1 MKADLHSHTVLSD
14 GALNVDQLISQA
26 KRVGL
31 DYIAV
36 TDHNSTHS
44 IPAVLA
50 LGKELGINVIPGVEI
65 NSVHEASDTKPHLLC
80 YYPADVK
87 KLQRKLDRYLEY
99 QRQTKLAMYEKI
111 MEDYPITKEQLFEAA
126 RESTTLYEVHMMQ
139 VLASLGY
146 TGTPIGEL
154 HQELFSSGSKYKLTQ
169 KDLTTHEAVGLIRS
183 CGGVVGLA
191 HPGEYK
197 NPMLME
203 MLIEEKL
210 IDGIELN
217 HPRNDERTKDHVRS
231 LAKEHDL
238 FMTGGT
244 DFHGIYTK
252 TPYPIGS
259 FLCPEEGLERLIA
272 AGKEAND
279 SYLHSSR
286 HDDADTADEKEAG
299 IPE

>member
-50 LGKELGINVIPGVEI
+50 LGEELGINVIPGVEI

-80 YYPADVK
+80 YYPADIK

-99 QRQTKLAMYEKI
+99 QRQTKLAMYEKL

-126 RESTTLYEVHMMQ
+126 RDSTTLYEVHMMQ

-154 HQELFSSGSKYKLTQ
+154 HRELFSSGSKYKLTQ
-169 KDLTTHEAVGLIRS
+169 KDMTTHEAVSLIRS
-183 CGGVVGLA
+183 CGGIVVLA

-210 IDGIELN
+210 IDGIEMN
-217 HPRNDERTKDHVRS
+217 HPRNDERTMDHVRS
-231 LAKEHDL
+231 LAREHDL

-259 FLCPEEGLERLIA
+259 FLCPEEELERLIA
-272 AGKEAND
+272 AGKEANRA
-279 SYLHSSR
+279 YLHSNA
-286 HDDADTADEKEAG
+286 HDGKKAG
-299 IPE
+299 IPD

>member
-1 MKADLHSHTVLSD
+1 MNADLHSHSVLSD

-26 KRVGL
+26 KRIGL
-31 DYIAV
+31 DYISV

-44 IPAVLA
+44 IPAALA
-50 LGKELGINVIPGVEI
+50 LGSELGINIIPGVEI

-80 YYPADVK
+80 YYPADIS
-87 KLQRKLDRYLEY
+87 KLQKKLDRYLEY
-99 QRQTKLAMYEKI
+99 QRETKLAMYEKL

-126 RESTTLYEVHMMQ
+126 SESTTLYEVHMSQ
-139 VLASLGY
+139 VLAALGY

-154 HQELFSSGSKYKLTQ
+154 HSELFSSGSKYKLAQ
-169 KDLTTHEAVGLIRS
+169 KDMTTHEAVDLIRA
-183 CGGVVGLA
+183 CGGVVVLA

-203 MLIEEKL
+203 MLIEEDL

-217 HPRNDERTKDHVRS
+217 HPRNDKRTMEHVQS
-231 LAKEHDL
+231 LAREHDL

-244 DFHGIYTK
+244 DFHGLYTK
-252 TPYPIGS
+252 TPYPLGS

-272 AGKEAND
+272 AGKAANKKIQAPL
-279 SYLHSSR
+279 S
-286 HDDADTADEKEAG
+286 
-299 IPE
+299 

>member
-50 LGKELGINVIPGVEI
+50 LGEELGINVIPGVEI

-154 HQELFSSGSKYKLTQ
+154 HRELFSSGSKYKLPQ
-169 KDLTTHEAVGLIRS
+169 KDMTTHEAVSLIRS
-183 CGGVVGLA
+183 CGGIVVLA

-217 HPRNDERTKDHVRS
+217 HPRNDERTMDHIRS

-259 FLCPEEGLERLIA
+259 FLCPEEGLERLTA
-272 AGKEAND
+272 AGKAANEA
-279 SYLHSSR
+279 YLHSSCR
-286 HDDADTADEKEAG
+286 KETEESEEAEAG
-299 IPE
+299 IPQ

>member
-1 MKADLHSHTVLSD
+1 M
-14 GALNVDQLISQA
+14 
-26 KRVGL
+26 
-31 DYIAV
+31 
-36 TDHNSTHS
+36 
-44 IPAVLA
+44 LA
-50 LGKELGINVIPGVEI
+50 LGEELGINVIPGVEI

-154 HQELFSSGSKYKLTQ
+154 HRELFSFGSKYKLTQ
-169 KDLTTHEAVGLIRS
+169 KDMTTHEAVSLIRS
-183 CGGVVGLA
+183 CGGIVVLA

-217 HPRNDERTKDHVRS
+217 HPRNDERTKDHIRS

-272 AGKEAND
+272 AGKAANEA
-279 SYLHSSR
+279 YLHSSCR
-286 HDDADTADEKEAG
+286 KEAEESEEVEAG
-299 IPE
+299 TPQ

>member
-99 QRQTKLAMYEKI
+99 QRQTKLAMYEKL

-169 KDLTTHEAVGLIRS
+169 KDLPTHEAVGLIRS
-183 CGGVVGLA
+183 CGGVVVLA

-272 AGKEAND
+272 AGKEANE

>member
-26 KRVGL
+26 KRTGL

-44 IPAVLA
+44 IPAA
-50 LGKELGINVIPGVEI
+50 RTLGEELEIHVIPGVEI

-87 KLQRKLDRYLEY
+87 KLQKKLDRYLEY
-99 QRQTKLAMYEKI
+99 QRETKLAMYEKL

-126 RESTTLYEVHMMQ
+126 NGSTTLYEVHMMQ

-146 TGTPIGEL
+146 TGTPIGDL
-154 HQELFSSGSKYKLTQ
+154 HRKLFSSGSKYKLTQ
-169 KDLTTHEAVGLIRS
+169 KDMTTREAVDLIRS
-183 CGGVVGLA
+183 CGGVVVLA

-203 MLIEEKL
+203 MLIEEHL
-210 IDGIELN
+210 VDGLELN
-217 HPRNDERTKDHVRS
+217 HPRNDRHTKEHIES

-244 DFHGIYTK
+244 DFHGLYTK
-252 TPYPIGS
+252 TPHPIGS
-259 FLCPEEGLERLIA
+259 FLCPEEGLERLKA
-272 AGKEAND
+272 AGKKANRK
-279 SYLHSSR
+279 YLESFR
-286 HDDADTADEKEAG
+286 QEDNMCAKYDLT
-299 IPE
+299 

>member
-26 KRVGL
+26 KRTGL

-44 IPAVLA
+44 IPAVRA
-50 LGKELGINVIPGVEI
+50 LGEALDIQVIPGVEI
-65 NSVHEASDTKPHLLC
+65 NSVHKDSDTKPHLLC
-80 YYPADVK
+80 YYPADIK
-87 KLQRKLDRYLEY
+87 KLQKKLDKYLEY
-99 QRQTKLAMYEKI
+99 QRETKLAMYEKL

-126 RESTTLYEVHMMQ
+126 GESTTLYEVHMMQ

-154 HQELFSSGSKYKLTQ
+154 HGELFSSGSKYKLTQ
-169 KDLTTHEAVGLIRS
+169 KDMTTHEAVDLIRS
-183 CGGVVGLA
+183 CGGVVVLA

-203 MLIEEKL
+203 MLIEEHL
-210 IDGIELN
+210 IDGLELN
-217 HPRNDERTKDHVRS
+217 HPRNDQRTREHIES
-231 LAKEHDL
+231 LAREHDL

-244 DFHGIYTK
+244 DFHGLYTK

-259 FLCPEEGLERLIA
+259 FLCPEEGLERLI
-272 AGKEAND
+272 
-279 SYLHSSR
+279 
-286 HDDADTADEKEAG
+286 EAG
-299 IPE
+299 EKANRSYAESCRHEEKNTDPVS

>member
-50 LGKELGINVIPGVEI
+50 LGEELGINVIPGVEI

-154 HQELFSSGSKYKLTQ
+154 HRELFSSGSKYKLTQ
-169 KDLTTHEAVGLIRS
+169 KDMTTHEAVSLIRS
-183 CGGVVGLA
+183 CGGIVVLA

-217 HPRNDERTKDHVRS
+217 HPRNDECTKDHIRS

-272 AGKEAND
+272 AGKAANEA
-279 SYLHSSR
+279 YLHSSCR
-286 HDDADTADEKEAG
+286 KEAEESEEVEAG
-299 IPE
+299 TPQ